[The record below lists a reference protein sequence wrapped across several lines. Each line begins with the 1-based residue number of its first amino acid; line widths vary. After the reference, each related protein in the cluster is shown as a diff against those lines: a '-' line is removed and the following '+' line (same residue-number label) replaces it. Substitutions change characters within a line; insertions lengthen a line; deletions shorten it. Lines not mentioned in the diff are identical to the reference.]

1 MRLCAKQ
8 VELRICAF
16 VRLRVCAFAYLR
28 IAPKLLSFAPTIR
41 IETVRLSAQLRKVNF
56 KTLLS
61 TLSPHNAHKIHINA
75 EPLPVLPTQRPIS
88 LSPLSRLLH
97 HPRVLHPHVP
107 LLERHELRL
116 PVEDPVAIRYRVAL
130 VYND

>member
-1 MRLCAKQ
+1 MRNETLRKASGIAHLRLCPSH
-8 VELRICAF
+8 
-16 VRLRVCAFAYLR
+16 VCALAHLR
-28 IAPKLLSFAPTIR
+28 IAPKLLITTR
-41 IETVRLSAQLRKVNF
+41 IGTARLSVQLRKVNF
-56 KTLLS
+56 KTFLP

-75 EPLPVLPTQRPIS
+75 KPHPVLPTQRPIS
-88 LSPLSRLLH
+88 LSPLSRLLR

-116 PVEDPVAIRYRVAL
+116 PVEDPVAIRHRVAL